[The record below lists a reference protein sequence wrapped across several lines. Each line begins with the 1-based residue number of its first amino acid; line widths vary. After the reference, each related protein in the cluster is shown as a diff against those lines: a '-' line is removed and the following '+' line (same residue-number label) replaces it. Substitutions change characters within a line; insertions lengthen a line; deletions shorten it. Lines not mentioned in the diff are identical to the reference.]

1 MTDFFNQFSLQ
12 QFISAFMVLFAIID
26 LPGAIPVIL
35 SLKKKGK
42 KVYALKASVLAFV
55 TFIIFFY
62 VGEAF
67 LNLFGVDLSSFA
79 VAGSLIIFVVAM
91 EMILDIEIFKDSPE
105 SPKDATFVPI
115 VFPLIAGAGAL
126 TTMLSIRSQFADINI
141 LAAILCNMF
150 MIYFVLKLT
159 KKIDR
164 FLGAGITYILQKFFG
179 IILLAISVKLFTTNL
194 TFLIDKISNTFKG

>member
-1 MTDFFNQFSLQ
+1 MTTFFQQFSLH
-12 QFISAFMVLFAIID
+12 QFISSFMVLFAIID
-26 LPGAIPVIL
+26 ITGSIPVIL

-42 KVYALKASVLAFV
+42 KVSALKATVLAFV
-55 TFIIFFY
+55 IFMIFFY

-67 LNLFGVDLSSFA
+67 LNLFGVDISSFA
-79 VAGSLIIFVVAM
+79 VAGSLIIFVIAM

-141 LAAILCNMF
+141 LSAIICNMF
-150 MIYFVLKLT
+150 VVFFVLKLT

-164 FLGAGITYILQKFFG
+164 LLGAGMIYMLQKFFG

-194 TFLIDKISNTFKG
+194 TFMIDNISSTFKG